1 MDIRDRRLKARLS
14 KWSTCSVETKRGLVK
29 PRKVIMFK
37 RFLSYYEPQM
47 GLFVADTVCALVLAA
62 IDLAFP
68 IILRNLTGG
77 LFTQGQAAIMQA
89 LGMIA
94 VGLVLMYAVRCA
106 CRYFVS
112 YWGHVMGARMESKM
126 REDLFDQYERFSFAY
141 FDRNSSGDMMSRVVN
156 DLFDIC
162 EAAHHVPEWIIIC
175 GIEIIGS
182 FVILFTIAP
191 VLALAMAVVTAAF
204 AAIMFWQNMR
214 MREVFSDNRKKISGI
229 NAQLQDSLAGMRVV
243 KSFANE
249 ETERFKFRAS
259 NNRYLSSKENMYHA
273 MGVYTA
279 TYGLLSGVL
288 YVIVVLLGGWL
299 VAQGQLQA
307 VDMATFALYISL
319 FCTPLETLVNSAET
333 YQKAIAGFKR
343 MDEVLSTAPDIQDKP
358 GATDLQVTAGAV
370 EYRDVC
376 FSYEDIE
383 LGAGD
388 GGRPVID
395 HMNLSIKPGQ
405 TIALVGPSGGGKST
419 TCSLLPRFYDVATGS
434 ISIDGQD
441 VRDVTQ
447 QSLRRAIGLVQQDV
461 YLFDGT
467 IGENIAYGKP
477 GATAGEIAEAA
488 RRANIDAFIES
499 LPQGYDTVVGE
510 RGSRLS
516 GGQKQRVAIA
526 RVFLKNPKILILDEA
541 TSALDNESEEAVQE
555 SLEELARGRT
565 TIIIAHRLSTIKHA
579 DEIATVEH
587 GRVVERG
594 THEQLRRPWRHL
606 CPLLSNAVRR
616 CACARA
622 RLIDMT
628 GSLWLTRTL

>member
-14 KWSTCSVETKRGLVK
+14 KWGACSVETKRGLVK
-29 PRKVIMFK
+29 PRKVIMFR
-37 RFLSYYEPQM
+37 RFLSYYKPQM
-47 GLFVADTVCALVLAA
+47 GLFVADTICALVLAA

-94 VGLVLMYAVRCA
+94 VGLVLMYAIRCA
-106 CRYFVS
+106 CRYIVS

-191 VLALAMAVVTAAF
+191 VLALAMAVVTAVF
-204 AAIMFWQNMR
+204 AVIMFWQNMR

-249 ETERFKFRAS
+249 QTERSKFRAS

-273 MGVYTA
+273 MGIYTA

-299 VAQGQLQA
+299 VARGQLQA

-343 MDEVLSTAPDIQDKP
+343 MDEVLSTVPDIQDKP
-358 GATDLQVTAGAV
+358 GAADLQVTAGAV
-370 EYRDVC
+370 EYRNVC
-376 FSYEDIE
+376 FNYEDVE
-383 LGAGD
+383 LGADD
-388 GGRPVID
+388 GARPVID
-395 HMNLSIKPGQ
+395 HMDLSIRPGQ

-419 TCSLLPRFYDVATGS
+419 TCSLLPRFYDVAGGS

-447 QSLRRAIGLVQQDV
+447 HSLRRAIGLVQQDV

-477 GATAGEIAEAA
+477 GATAEEIAEAA
-488 RRANIDAFIES
+488 RRANIDTFIES

-594 THEQLRRPWRHL
+594 THEE
-606 CPLLSNAVRR
+606 LLARGGTYAR
-616 CACARA
+616 YYRMQFEGARA
-622 RLIDMT
+622 HELD
-628 GSLWLTRTL
+628 